1 MDYRS
6 VIITIPGTP
15 AALPGTRMPAGTIS
29 SELGN
34 HVPEAHLVQRG
45 YSVTDP
51 GKRRPAT
58 WHRAR

>member
-6 VIITIPGTP
+6 VIIT
-15 AALPGTRMPAGTIS
+15 S

-51 GKRRPAT
+51 AKRRPAT